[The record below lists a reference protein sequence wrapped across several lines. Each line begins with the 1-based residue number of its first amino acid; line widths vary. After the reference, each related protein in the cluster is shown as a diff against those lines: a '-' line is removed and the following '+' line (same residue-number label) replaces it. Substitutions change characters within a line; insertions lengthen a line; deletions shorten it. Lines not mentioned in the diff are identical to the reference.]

1 MEEFDFV
8 IVGGGPGGCVTAS
21 RLSEDPSF
29 SVLLIE
35 AGPDR
40 RGFLATNTAAGVLAL
55 GVPKGTNNWGFE
67 TVVDPGL
74 NHRRDYHPHGRGL
87 GGGTSINTLM
97 YMRGHRS
104 DYDEWAAMGNPG
116 WSYAEVLPYFR
127 KAENNQTHR
136 DGYHGNEGPLWVE
149 ELRTDNRY
157 HAIVKRACA
166 EAGLPFNPDF
176 NGAEQEGFNSVQV
189 MMKHGERHH
198 VGQAYVH
205 PHLGVRA
212 NLHLRCET
220 ECTRILVENRRAVG
234 VEVVANGVRRSIRA
248 RREVILCAGG
258 LLSAKLLQLS
268 GIGDPEDFAPYGIV
282 PVHVLPAVGRNLH
295 DHIDV
300 VLGYHIPG
308 DPDLLGVSPAAG
320 IALARGARRWV
331 RERRGLLATNFA
343 ELTGFMRLGPDSPKP
358 EIQYEFV
365 IGLAMDHGRQICWRH
380 GMSCH
385 VMILHPKSRGTVR
398 LSSPDHRADPLI
410 DFRYFSNPDDL
421 PTLAAGAQRTAQIFA
436 KPSFRELVRRDLV
449 TAHCRT
455 SEDWQAFCRNGGGT
469 NYHPVGSCRMGPSQ
483 RDSVVDAR
491 LRVHG
496 LEGLRIVDSSIMPK
510 ICGGNTTAPTVMIA
524 EKGAEM
530 IREDW
535 RA

>member
-1 MEEFDFV
+1 
-8 IVGGGPGGCVTAS
+8 
-21 RLSEDPSF
+21 
-29 SVLLIE
+29 
-35 AGPDR
+35 
-40 RGFLATNTAAGVLAL
+40 
-55 GVPKGTNNWGFE
+55 
-67 TVVDPGL
+67 
-74 NHRRDYHPHGRGL
+74 
-87 GGGTSINTLM
+87 M

-136 DGYHGNEGPLWVE
+136 DRVPRQRGAAVGRGTAHRQPV
-149 ELRTDNRY
+149 TTPSC
-157 HAIVKRACA
+157 KRACA

-198 VGQAYVH
+198 VGQAYIH

-234 VEVVANGVRRSIRA
+234 VEVVANGERRAIRA

-268 GIGDPEDFAPYGIV
+268 GVGDPEDFAPYGIA

-320 IALARGARRWV
+320 FALARGAWRWV

-365 IGLAMDHGRQICWRH
+365 IGLAMDHGRQIYWRH

-398 LSSPDHRADPLI
+398 ISSPDHRADPLI
-410 DFRYFSNPDDL
+410 DFRYFSHPDDL
-421 PTLAAGAQRTAQIFA
+421 PTLAAGAQRTARIFA
-436 KPSFRELVRRDLV
+436 TPTLPRAGEARSRDRALSHERGLAGVLPQWRRHQLSPGRQLPHGAVAARQRGRRAVARTRAGGPAHRRQLDHAEDLRRQHHGADRHDRREGRRDDTRGLARMKIATRCV
-449 TAHCRT
+449 CACRHEWRPTASPT
-455 SEDWQAFCRNGGGT
+455 SPRPATESR
-469 NYHPVGSCRMGPSQ
+469 PGS
-483 RDSVVDAR
+483 
-491 LRVHG
+491 
-496 LEGLRIVDSSIMPK
+496 
-510 ICGGNTTAPTVMIA
+510 
-524 EKGAEM
+524 
-530 IREDW
+530 
-535 RA
+535 

>member
-21 RLSEDPSF
+21 RLSEDPAF

-55 GVPKGTNNWGFE
+55 GVRKGTNNWGFE

-97 YMRGHRS
+97 YMR
-104 DYDEWAAMGNPG
+104 
-116 WSYAEVLPYFR
+116 
-127 KAENNQTHR
+127 
-136 DGYHGNEGPLWVE
+136 
-149 ELRTDNRY
+149 
-157 HAIVKRACA
+157 
-166 EAGLPFNPDF
+166 PFNPDF

-220 ECTRILVENRRAVG
+220 ECTRIFVENRRAVG

-320 IALARGARRWV
+320 FALARMKIAARVCACRHEW
-331 RERRGLLATNFA
+331 RPTASPTSPRPAT
-343 ELTGFMRLGPDSPKP
+343 ES
-358 EIQYEFV
+358 
-365 IGLAMDHGRQICWRH
+365 
-380 GMSCH
+380 
-385 VMILHPKSRGTVR
+385 HP
-398 LSSPDHRADPLI
+398 
-410 DFRYFSNPDDL
+410 
-421 PTLAAGAQRTAQIFA
+421 
-436 KPSFRELVRRDLV
+436 
-449 TAHCRT
+449 
-455 SEDWQAFCRNGGGT
+455 
-469 NYHPVGSCRMGPSQ
+469 GS
-483 RDSVVDAR
+483 
-491 LRVHG
+491 
-496 LEGLRIVDSSIMPK
+496 
-510 ICGGNTTAPTVMIA
+510 
-524 EKGAEM
+524 
-530 IREDW
+530 
-535 RA
+535 